1 MEGRR
6 PFLRRLL
13 HRLLAPRP
21 EAAARHPTPEA
32 LSAYD
37 ADELPA
43 EQDDAIQE
51 HFLRCRECP
60 ELLLDLQEF
69 AEPERAA
76 PDLPDSLVATAWQ
89 ALRARL
95 GDEPWRSRLLR
106 WLSTSR
112 FAYALSAALLA
123 TAAVLAL
130 WVSFLRGDL
139 RRLEAPQANVPVVEL
154 ALETRGGAKPTRI
167 TLPAERERFLLV
179 LASNADASLKDY
191 RIKIV
196 TPSERE
202 IWSQDGLTRAE
213 DGSFSLALSRRFLP
227 AGQYLIR
234 IIGGAGGR
242 ARTLEEYPILLS
254 FR

>member
-1 MEGRR
+1 MDGRGSFFR
-6 PFLRRLL
+6 RLRR
-13 HRLLAPRP
+13 RV
-21 EAAARHPTPEA
+21 RHPTPEA

-76 PDLPDSLVATAWQ
+76 PDLPESMVATAWR

-95 GDEPWRSRLLR
+95 AREPLRSRLRR
-106 WLSTSR
+106 WLSSSH
-112 FAYALSAALLA
+112 FAYTLSAVLLA
-123 TAAVLAL
+123 AAAVLAL
-130 WVSFLRGDL
+130 WVSLLRGDL
-139 RRLEAPQANVPVVEL
+139 RRLEAPQANVPVVAL
-154 ALETRGGAKPTRI
+154 ALATRGGGAKPTEI
-167 TLPAERERFLLV
+167 AVPAERERFLLV
-179 LASNADASLKDY
+179 LASNADTTLKDY
-191 RIKIV
+191 RIEIV
-196 TPSERE
+196 TPSQQTV
-202 IWSQDGLTRAE
+202 WSQDGLTRAE

-227 AGQYLIR
+227 AGKYLIR
-234 IIGGAGGR
+234 IVGRMGGEE
-242 ARTLEEYPILLS
+242 RTREEYPILLS